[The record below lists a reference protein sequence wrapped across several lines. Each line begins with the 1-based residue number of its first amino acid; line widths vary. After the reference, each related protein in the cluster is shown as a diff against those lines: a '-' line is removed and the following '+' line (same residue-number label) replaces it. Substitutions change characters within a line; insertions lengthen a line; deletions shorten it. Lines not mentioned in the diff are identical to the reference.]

1 MKYSTCW
8 ETCPITSGMTLPMMS
23 RCAVAPR
30 PVRSGSRRRMASRA
44 AALAIAAYWAH
55 SGALSPPNTPMLRR
69 ISSPTA
75 EQANMARAR
84 TASARR

>member
-1 MKYSTCW
+1 
-8 ETCPITSGMTLPMMS
+8 
-23 RCAVAPR
+23 
-30 PVRSGSRRRMASRA
+30 MASRA